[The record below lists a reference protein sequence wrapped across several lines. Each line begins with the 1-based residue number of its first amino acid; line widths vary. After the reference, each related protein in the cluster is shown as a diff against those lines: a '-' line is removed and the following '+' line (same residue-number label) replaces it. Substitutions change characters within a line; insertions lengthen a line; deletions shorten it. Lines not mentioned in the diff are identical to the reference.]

1 MNNKI
6 FMTNIANQKRNNTEE
21 NEFETV
27 QLPAPDILRIRFEK
41 SQVSKS
47 KFLATK
53 LSRNTWLSTSLD
65 FRLF

>member
-1 MNNKI
+1 
-6 FMTNIANQKRNNTEE
+6 MTNIDNQKRNNTEE

-47 KFLATK
+47 EFSPTK
-53 LSRNTWLSTSLD
+53 LSRNTSLSTSLD

>member
-1 MNNKI
+1 
-6 FMTNIANQKRNNTEE
+6 MTNIANQKRNNTEE

-47 KFLATK
+47 EFLATK
-53 LSRNTWLSTSLD
+53 LSRNTSLSTSLD

>member
-1 MNNKI
+1 
-6 FMTNIANQKRNNTEE
+6 MTNIANQKRNNTEE

-47 KFLATK
+47 KFLAIK
-53 LSRNTWLSTSLD
+53 FS
-65 FRLF
+65 

>member
-1 MNNKI
+1 
-6 FMTNIANQKRNNTEE
+6 MTNIANQKRNNTEE

-41 SQVSKS
+41 SQVSES

-53 LSRNTWLSTSLD
+53 MSRNTWLSTSLD

>member
-1 MNNKI
+1 
-6 FMTNIANQKRNNTEE
+6 MTNIVNQKRNNTEE

-41 SQVSKS
+41 SQVSES

-53 LSRNTWLSTSLD
+53 MSRNTWLSTSLD